1 MISNKN
7 TQAFFCVRHE
17 YAVVLFFILIWQAVL
32 LYTSDG
38 RFVETDNY
46 THALRL
52 MDFIQSGSWKEILY
66 RHDNCPFGQMLHFT
80 RIMDMFLYVMTLPF
94 LPFMEL
100 KRAIL
105 FGGFLY
111 NPVMA
116 CLSAAALIWAG
127 RAFLS
132 PLSRAGIVC
141 FYFITPFTASLYA
154 AGRPDHHVLLNLL
167 LIIIVGCLIYGA
179 KTQKIA
185 YYKTAGLFAG
195 LSIWATPEG
204 FLAELFLSAGMVT
217 AWLARCQNI
226 RQIRFFNQF
235 CFICTALCLLVN
247 PPLEGFLHPDNGR
260 LSILIAVISG
270 LASLSFYAEEKLEK
284 KRYVRSFSARFG
296 SLLLL
301 SLFSLS
307 VCILVFGWNSLFSPP
322 ISKEL
327 YEIWGAEIGE
337 LKSDYSGDLLNS
349 NMMIFFDACIL
360 GCVAF
365 FMTSFRIKKILF
377 TIIIPLFCFAFLGAV
392 ARRFLRPDSVFA
404 AFTFG
409 FSVYIIGQKHFL
421 LTSFKRTALASIFFI
436 LVLFFQ
442 ITFAYSDQKQWN
454 KQINDFVNYDSYIA
468 KRTGCVLSLTD
479 AGPEFAW
486 ETGAAVIGS
495 PYHSNAQG
503 IIDNYRILS
512 SRVSPKIVNLLKK
525 RNVHTIIVDNVEYY
539 LENKSKNAEE
549 DKKTLEYLLKKK
561 LFFAQLVSGKAKAC
575 FLHPATDLPEEVKKK
590 HRIYY
595 VDFSDCDDQKT
606 QVP

>member
-1 MISNKN
+1 MVFNKN
-7 TQAFFCVRHE
+7 TLTVFYAKHE
-17 YAVVLFFILIWQAVL
+17 YAAILFFVIIWQAVL
-32 LYTSDG
+32 LCTSNG

-52 MDFIQSGSWKEILY
+52 MDFIQSGSWNEILY
-66 RHDNCPFGQMLHFT
+66 RHDNCPFGQNLHFT

-116 CLSAAALIWAG
+116 CLSAVALIWAG

-132 PLSRAGIVC
+132 PLSRACTVC
-141 FYFITPFTASLYA
+141 FYFITPFIASLYT

-204 FLAELFLSAGMVT
+204 FLAELFLLAGMVT

-226 RQIRFFNQF
+226 RQIRLFNQF
-235 CFICTALCLLVN
+235 CFICTALCLSVN
-247 PPLEGFLHPDNGR
+247 PPPEGFFHPDNGR
-260 LSILIAVISG
+260 LSILIAVILG
-270 LASLSFYAEEKLEK
+270 LASLSFYAEEKFEK
-284 KRYVRSFSARFG
+284 KRYVRSFWARAG

-307 VCILVFGWNSLFSPP
+307 ICLFLFGWNSLFSPP

-327 YEIWGAEIGE
+327 YEIWGSEIGE
-337 LKSDYSGDLLNS
+337 LKSDYSGSLLNS
-349 NMMIFFDACIL
+349 NMMIFFDAGIL

-377 TIIIPLFCFAFLGAV
+377 TIIIPLFCFALLGGV

-404 AFTFG
+404 AFAFG
-409 FSVYIIGQKHFL
+409 FSVYFIIF
-421 LTSFKRTALASIFFI
+421 
-436 LVLFFQ
+436 
-442 ITFAYSDQKQWN
+442 Y
-454 KQINDFVNYDSYIA
+454 
-468 KRTGCVLSLTD
+468 
-479 AGPEFAW
+479 
-486 ETGAAVIGS
+486 
-495 PYHSNAQG
+495 
-503 IIDNYRILS
+503 
-512 SRVSPKIVNLLKK
+512 KI
-525 RNVHTIIVDNVEYY
+525 
-539 LENKSKNAEE
+539 
-549 DKKTLEYLLKKK
+549 
-561 LFFAQLVSGKAKAC
+561 
-575 FLHPATDLPEEVKKK
+575 
-590 HRIYY
+590 
-595 VDFSDCDDQKT
+595 
-606 QVP
+606 